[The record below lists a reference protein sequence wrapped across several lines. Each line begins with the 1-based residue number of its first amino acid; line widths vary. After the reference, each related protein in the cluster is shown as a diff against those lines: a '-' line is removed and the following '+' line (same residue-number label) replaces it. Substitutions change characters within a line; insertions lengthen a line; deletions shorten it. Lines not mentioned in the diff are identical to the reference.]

1 MEALTIV
8 HSVMQITFYNKMNA
22 LNVIKP
28 VKIAAV
34 HQIVNVPVVITE
46 HT

>member
-8 HSVMQITFYNKMNA
+8 HCVMQITFYKKINA

-28 VKIAAV
+28 VKIATGDQVV
-34 HQIVNVPVVITE
+34 HVPVVITE
-46 HT
+46 NT